1 MDQTPAHEDHNPELL
16 ALMPGDA
23 STVVEVGCSS
33 GALAR
38 EYKKVNRNCYYVGV
52 EIVPEYVTLAQR
64 YCDKVFELDIE
75 SVDEDRLRN
84 DLSCDCWVFGDVLE
98 HLRDPWL
105 LLAKI
110 RKTISNNGSVVACIP
125 NAQHW
130 SVQARLNSGGFRYE
144 IAGLLD
150 RTHLRWFTRTTI
162 MDMFQDAGFAIVE
175 ETPRIMNEPDRE
187 KALPAIRM
195 MASLTGADPER
206 AVLDAIPFQYVVRA
220 IPSSPPGLLP

>member
-1 MDQTPAHEDHNPELL
+1 MDQTPAHELHNPELL

-23 STVVEVGCSS
+23 SRVVEVGCSS

-38 EYKKVNRNCYYVGV
+38 EYKKINGNCHYIGV
-52 EIVPEYVTLAQR
+52 ELVPEYATLAQR
-64 YCDKVFELDIE
+64 YCDKVLELDIE
-75 SVDEDRLRN
+75 RVSEDRFRG
-84 DLSCDCWVFGDVLE
+84 DLKCDCWVFGDVLE

-110 RKTISNNGSVVACIP
+110 RRTISNNGSVVACIP

-130 SVQARLNSGGFRYE
+130 SVQARLNSGAFLYE
-144 IAGLLD
+144 KAGLLD

-162 MDMFQDAGFAIVE
+162 IDMFQNAGFAIVQG
-175 ETPRIMNEPDRE
+175 TPRIFNEPDRD
-187 KALPAIRM
+187 KVLPAIKM

-220 IPSSPPGLLP
+220 IPGSPPGLGP